1 MAIPQIFDEL
11 ADGLHHVIPC
21 PVPGH
26 QGERS
31 SPGLDIRYAPPATGR
46 LPVGRQWLL
55 RCWGAQCKYVSIAQ
69 SLGIDPEEDAAGK
82 FASQLVAAYDHK
94 DGHSRRVYHAW
105 WPEDFPADPASCPR
119 KDCGRPRND
128 RHRHVNVRGSQSGTQ
143 ASLWGP
149 PAATGVLVVVG
160 SEDEAVA
167 LLRGGVRRAGFIPV
181 TWYRAG
187 REPGSDRDSV
197 ESTDWSP
204 VKDHHVAF
212 WPRESGDAKDEML
225 RAAHQAVDAGAA
237 SVSVLQPSHLEEF
250 SGPEIFDVLNVGDSV
265 PTVRPRQAEEES
277 PSLQDVIAPM
287 ALNAT
292 DASLSMRFL
301 RDHGNRIVEAGY
313 GPTSPWHSP
322 PASLYIRTESGGLLR
337 DDELFGSLLW
347 KSAQGYREELAE
359 LMRAGEL
366 SNTDLEVSLA
376 HLARMESGEG
386 LRALCE
392 QAGTASRFM
401 RERGVLPEGYTHAM
415 ARDIDANTRYL
426 GAPNCIIDLET
437 GDTFTGRSAG
447 DTLVSLTISDPYDA
461 EATHPDLDF
470 LVEHLEED
478 GLGELLP
485 ALGYALSCRPRDLN
499 YLTLVSTT
507 SCCIAL
513 IDAVCNALGSDY
525 ATRVPADVL
534 FHPERWASFA
544 PQLSGACRARI
555 LGCTSVY
562 PYGQTPYT
570 NPSHEFGQ
578 NRDFNSQRGRPPSFI
593 ALEVSDFV
601 EVVKEGNVSLTKMRA
616 LGQTSS
622 CAIGGEIST
631 RLTHDARARQALMAL
646 LVRYRVAQVEPPE
659 GIPVESIEW
668 TAKWPEEDSAAFMI
682 PATQHTPSRID
693 DQAHGPMQ
701 ELDRWLQSAIVVT
714 GHPGDR
720 LSSASLWQAARDT
733 PSSDPDSSRV
743 WGMSRRSFTTRAMQ
757 LHGLDS
763 PGSVRIDGSVT
774 TGWTG
779 ARLSDDLLNSGHQP
793 GN

>member
-1 MAIPQIFDEL
+1 MAFLQNLDEL

-26 QGERS
+26 QGERR

-55 RCWGAQCKYVSIAQ
+55 RCWGAQCTYVSIAQ
-69 SLGIDPEEDAAGK
+69 SLGIDPKEEAAGK
-82 FASQLVAAYDHK
+82 FASQMVAAYDHA

-277 PSLQDVIAPM
+277 PSLQDIVAPM

-301 RDHGNRIVEAGY
+301 RDHGNQIVETGY
-313 GPTSPWHSP
+313 GPMGPWHVP
-322 PASLYIRTESGGLLR
+322 RASLYVRTDSGPLLR
-337 DDELFGSLLW
+337 DDQLLGSLLW
-347 KSAQGYREELAE
+347 ESAQVYREELVE
-359 LMRAGEL
+359 FKQTGEL
-366 SNTDLEVSLA
+366 SEAEFEVCLT

-426 GAPNCIIDLET
+426 GAPNCVIDLET
-437 GDTFTGRSAG
+437 GDTLTGRSAG
-447 DTLVSLTISDPYDA
+447 DALISLTITDPYDPD
-461 EATHPDLDF
+461 ATHPDVEL
-470 LVEHLEED
+470 LAEHLEEE

-485 ALGYALSCRPRDLN
+485 ALGFALGGRPRDIN
-499 YLTLVSTT
+499 YVAVRSGT
-507 SCCIAL
+507 SCCTAL
-513 IDAVCNALGSDY
+513 MDAACSALGPGY
-525 ATRVPADVL
+525 AVPVAGDAL
-534 FHPERWASFA
+534 FHPSRWSEIV
-544 PQLSGACRARI
+544 PLLSDSGRARI
-555 LGCTSVY
+555 LVATAVY
-562 PYGQTPYT
+562 PYRRPDYT
-570 NPSHEFGQ
+570 NPTQAFTHPL
-578 NRDFNSQRGRPPSFI
+578 DFSSENGRPPSFV
-593 ALEVSDFV
+593 ALEVNDLMQ
-601 EVVKEGNVSLTKMRA
+601 VVNGTDLPVSGIRVVLQEAPCDAGDGLAR
-616 LGQTSS
+616 
-622 CAIGGEIST
+622 
-631 RLTHDARARQALMAL
+631 RLTQDARARQALVAL
-646 LVRYRVAQVEPPE
+646 LVRLRVAQTEPPE
-659 GIPVESIEW
+659 GIPIESLEW
-668 TAKWPEEDSAAFMI
+668 TARSPDDSMTIRFAPSAAAR
-682 PATQHTPSRID
+682 PRGHEQVG
-693 DQAHGPMQ
+693 GPMQ

-714 GHPGDR
+714 DHPGDR
-720 LSSASLWQAARDT
+720 LSSAALWQAARDA
-733 PSSDPDSSRV
+733 PSSGSDSKSV
-743 WGMSRRSFTTRAMQ
+743 WGMSRRPFTTRAMQ

-763 PGSVRIDGSVT
+763 PGSVRIEGSVT

-779 ARLSDDLLNSGHQP
+779 ARLSDDLQSSGSQP
-793 GN
+793 SN